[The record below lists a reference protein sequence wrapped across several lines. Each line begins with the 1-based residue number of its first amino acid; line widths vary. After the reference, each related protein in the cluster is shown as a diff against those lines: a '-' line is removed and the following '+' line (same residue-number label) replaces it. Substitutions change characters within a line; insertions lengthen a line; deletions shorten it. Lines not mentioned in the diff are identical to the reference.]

1 MKRQTTHDTTASFL
15 DEAPKAGGSK
25 KGGAKEA
32 QYTVVKRNGT
42 LVPFRRDRILKAIE
56 AAFRDTKKTEALD
69 AELQEVANQIA
80 DLVVKQVLTLASKG
94 ACLTV
99 EGIQD
104 VVEVT
109 LMKNG
114 HHDVARD
121 YIIYRDS
128 RKIQREGSPQNL
140 KIYRRDKTTP
150 ARFNPM
156 KIASSIERA
165 FRRAR
170 NIEEQTTDEVIT
182 AVNSL
187 TQKIV
192 GEMAELAAKGDLL
205 YIDMIEDR
213 LERELMGEKY
223 FDVAKSYILYRAEK
237 AKNLDSPPATHD
249 ENAPVRQFEIVTSD
263 SGKMVLT
270 EIMLRSK
277 LAFACR
283 GLEKLVSVDELLETA
298 ISQYYVG
305 MKDQEV
311 DLANIFSAKSKIEK
325 EPAYSQVASRLL
337 LDVLYSMRSM
347 PVKNHHVGMIV

>member
-1 MKRQTTHDTTASFL
+1 MKSKQTSFL
-15 DEAPKAGGSK
+15 EESTVTVKSK
-25 KGGAKEA
+25 KKET

-42 LVPFRRDRILKAIE
+42 LVPFKRDRILRAIE
-56 AAFRDTKKTEALD
+56 AAFRDTKKVPEPQPID
-69 AELQEVANQIA
+69 SELVQTINHIT
-80 DLVVKQVLTLASKG
+80 DLVVKQVLSLASKG

-104 VVEVT
+104 VVEVA

-128 RKIQREGSPQNL
+128 RKANRQGSLLNL

-156 KIASSIERA
+156 RVASSIEKA
-165 FRRAR
+165 FRKAR
-170 NIEEQTTDEVIT
+170 KIEEQTPEEVVES
-182 AVNSL
+182 VNAL

-192 GEMAELAAKGDLL
+192 GEMAELSTKGDTL

-213 LERELMGEKY
+213 IERELMSEKY

-237 AKNLDSPPATHD
+237 VKVDTTIQVTVD
-249 ENAPVRQFEIVTSD
+249 ESVPMRQFEIAMDD
-263 SGKMVLT
+263 SGKMIMT

-277 LAFACR
+277 LAYACR
-283 GLEKLVSVDELLETA
+283 GLANVSVDELLETA

-305 MKDQEV
+305 MKEQEV
-311 DLANIFSAKSKIEK
+311 DLANIFAAKSKIEK
-325 EPAYSQVASRLL
+325 EPAYSHSRHRASFSTSSIGRPSASPPPTPL
-337 LDVLYSMRSM
+337 
-347 PVKNHHVGMIV
+347 